1 MLNVIPL
8 ITVVNLASPLATPVG
23 KNTVV
28 PLFFLGDIPGPG
40 DTINGDM
47 LPILVNSSMKL
58 PLPNGELTSVAD
70 VGIPWGLIP
79 TRAWGEG
86 GGSVGVLGRGPGTTD

>member
-1 MLNVIPL
+1 MLSAVCVLKVMPF
-8 ITVVNLASPLATPVG
+8 ITVVSFASPFGAVG

-28 PLFFLGDIPGPG
+28 PFVFLGDIPGPG
-40 DTINGDM
+40 DTMKGEM
-47 LPILVNSSMKL
+47 LPIFVNSSMKL

-79 TRAWGEG
+79 TSA
-86 GGSVGVLGRGPGTTD
+86 